1 MTFGPAQIPTE
12 LFAPPPPDH
21 PGPAV
26 AYVSD
31 IRRGGGLPPHHH
43 ARAQLLTIVSGSIA
57 VTTREGTFVVPAER
71 ALWIPA
77 QTIHETRHLS
87 STRVHTLYI
96 APDAAP
102 ALPDRTTV
110 LQVNP
115 LLRAIVD
122 ALMSKPRD
130 NQGDESIG
138 RLVGVLLDQITS
150 SRILQ
155 LHLPMPR
162 DGALRQ
168 IAECIVGQPTD
179 ARTIEAW
186 SLLAKVSV
194 RTLER
199 RFKSETGFSLRSYR
213 RQAKL
218 FKALELLSTGISV
231 SEISDQLGFEE
242 PSPFIAMFKA
252 AFGVSPARYRN
263 EVKSGTM

>member
-1 MTFGPAQIPTE
+1 MMRPDHIPPE
-12 LFAPPPPDH
+12 LYVPPPPDH
-21 PGPAV
+21 PGQVV

-31 IRRGGGLPPHHH
+31 IKRGGGLPPHQHE
-43 ARAQLLTIVSGSIA
+43 RAQLLTIVSGSIA
-57 VTTREGTFVVPAER
+57 VTTWEGTFVVPAER

-77 QTIHETRHLS
+77 RTVHETRHLA

-96 APDAAP
+96 TTDTTP
-102 ALPDRTTV
+102 ALPGGTTV

-122 ALMSKPRD
+122 SLMSKPRD
-130 NQGDESIG
+130 PESDEPTD
-138 RLVGVLLDQITS
+138 RLISVLLDQITS
-150 SRILQ
+150 SRILP

-168 IAECIVGQPTD
+168 IAERIVEHPTD
-179 ARTIEAW
+179 ARTIEEW
-186 SLLAKVSV
+186 SSLAKVSV

-199 RFKSETGFSLRSYR
+199 RFKSETGFSLRSFR

-242 PSPFIAMFKA
+242 PSPFIAMFRT
-252 AFGVSPARYRN
+252 AFGMSPARYRK
-263 EVKSGTM
+263 EVKSGTF

>member
-1 MTFGPAQIPTE
+1 MLRPTQIPVE
-12 LFAPPPPDH
+12 LFVPPPPDH
-21 PGPAV
+21 PGQAV

-31 IRRGGGLPPHHH
+31 VQRGGGLPPHHH
-43 ARAQLLTIVSGSIA
+43 ERAQLLTIVAGSIA
-57 VTTREGTFVVPAER
+57 VTTQEGTFVVPAER

-77 QTIHETRHLS
+77 RTIHETRHLS

-102 ALPDRTTV
+102 ALPERTTV

-122 ALMSKPRD
+122 SLMSKPRD
-130 NQGDESIG
+130 SQGEESTS

-150 SRILQ
+150 SRILP

-162 DGALRQ
+162 DNALRR
-168 IAECIVGQPTD
+168 IAECIVEQPTD

-186 SLLAKVSV
+186 SALVNISV

-199 RFKSETGFSLRSYR
+199 RFKSETGLSLRSYR

-252 AFGVSPARYRN
+252 AFGVSPARYRK
-263 EVKSGTM
+263 EVKSGAF

>member
-1 MTFGPAQIPTE
+1 MTFTPSNIPVE
-12 LFAPPPPDH
+12 LFVPPPADH
-21 PGPAV
+21 PAPAV

-31 IRRGGGLPPHHH
+31 IQRGGGLPPHQHE
-43 ARAQLLTIVSGSIA
+43 RAQLLTIVSGSIA
-57 VTTREGTFVVPAER
+57 VATHEGTFVVPAER
-71 ALWIPA
+71 ALWIPPRMV
-77 QTIHETRHLS
+77 HETRHLS

-96 APDAAP
+96 AADMVP
-102 ALPDRTTV
+102 ALPARTTV

-122 ALMSKPRD
+122 ALMSKSRD
-130 NQGDESIG
+130 IQGDASIE
-138 RLVGVLLDQITS
+138 RLVGVLLDQIES
-150 SRILQ
+150 SRILP

-162 DGALRQ
+162 DGVLRR
-168 IAECIVGQPTD
+168 IAERVVADPTE
-179 ARTIEAW
+179 ARSIEVW
-186 SLLAKVSV
+186 SQQARISV

-199 RFKSETGFSLRSYR
+199 RFKSETGLSLRSFR

-231 SEISDQLGFEE
+231 SEISDRLGFEE

-263 EVKSGTM
+263 QVKLGTL